1 MNQRMDFHVH
11 TSCSD
16 GQLSPKEVID
26 KALQNQVSVLSITDH
41 DTTQAYTDSLF
52 SYAKEKG
59 IQLIPGVEISTKYK
73 KVGIHVLGYHIRLD
87 DKHLLTALK
96 SLRNARHDYLYQVTK
111 KLNQLGYQVHF
122 SKLDEIEAVT
132 KAHISSDII
141 QNLKN
146 QKQLLQDFGYIPEKG
161 EFIETIMNEGCPAY
175 AKKKTITPKE
185 AADLIRLAGGVVVLA
200 HPVAYKYEDGF
211 TNQDILDLVKEMKP
225 DGIEAIYLYINRNHQ
240 KINESNDWITF
251 AQIHHLK
258 ISMGS
263 DFHKEDGIHPTI
275 GLSHENFLFDPLLF
289 EWLTEG
295 KKIYYKK

>member
-1 MNQRMDFHVH
+1 MSQRMDFHVH

-87 DKHLLTALK
+87 DKHLLATLK

-122 SKLDEIEAVT
+122 SKSRV
-132 KAHISSDII
+132 
-141 QNLKN
+141 
-146 QKQLLQDFGYIPEKG
+146 
-161 EFIETIMNEGCPAY
+161 
-175 AKKKTITPKE
+175 
-185 AADLIRLAGGVVVLA
+185 
-200 HPVAYKYEDGF
+200 
-211 TNQDILDLVKEMKP
+211 
-225 DGIEAIYLYINRNHQ
+225 
-240 KINESNDWITF
+240 
-251 AQIHHLK
+251 
-258 ISMGS
+258 
-263 DFHKEDGIHPTI
+263 
-275 GLSHENFLFDPLLF
+275 
-289 EWLTEG
+289 
-295 KKIYYKK
+295 